1 MKFIWEE
8 KDVEP
13 GWRVMC
19 GEDKTHECIIGYRH
33 SVEAFGPY
41 ILTLISL
48 EDGLQITSFDLKE
61 KHDELGSVTTT
72 AAAQMAAYLNE
83 NGYVPKTL
91 TRWG

>member
-8 KDVEP
+8 KDIEP

-19 GEDKTHECIIGYRH
+19 GSDKTHECIIGYRRTAE
-33 SVEAFGPY
+33 SFGPY

-48 EDGLQITSFDLKE
+48 EDGMQITSFDLIE
-61 KHDELGSVTTT
+61 GHARPEPLT
-72 AAAQMAAYLNE
+72 AAAQMAEYLNE